1 MTKNQISHLRQHNR
15 LTGENNKYFIVY
27 ISEFQTK
34 TCWRDPHTHFQ
45 CLTDSWF
52 MVIVVLNSLP
62 MVSAGSILPSYVN
75 YVNSSSLMHRDSF
88 EDIHYQRN
96 DAYHHYFYAISRPL
110 VHILYNDKHRL

>member
-52 MVIVVLNSLP
+52 MVIVVLKFSPDGLSWFNSAFLRELREL
-62 MVSAGSILPSYVN
+62 I
-75 YVNSSSLMHRDSF
+75 
-88 EDIHYQRN
+88 
-96 DAYHHYFYAISRPL
+96 
-110 VHILYNDKHRL
+110 